1 MTNAKKEKLLQKL
14 QNGKKDTTV
23 INVRVETK
31 YYKEIEEIAKET
43 SSTIGKV
50 LNEILKEYFK

>member
-1 MTNAKKEKLLQKL
+1 MTNAKKQKLLQKL
-14 QNGKKDTTV
+14 KSGKKDTTV
-23 INVRVETK
+23 VNARIETK
-31 YYKEIEEIAKET
+31 YYKEIEEISKQT